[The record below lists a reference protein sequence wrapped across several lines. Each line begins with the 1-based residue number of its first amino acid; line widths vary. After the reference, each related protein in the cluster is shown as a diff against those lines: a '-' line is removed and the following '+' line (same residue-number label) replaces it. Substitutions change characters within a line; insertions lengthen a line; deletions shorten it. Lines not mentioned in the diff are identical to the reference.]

1 MKTKPGI
8 FPSYRSA
15 IEGLSSWLLAAVIV
29 GFVFWLGWQ
38 IYGAAKSPGN
48 PWNKIAAEIGNVTK
62 R

>member
-29 GFVFWLGWQ
+29 AFAFYLGWQ
-38 IYGAAKSPGN
+38 IYSAAKSPGN
-48 PWNKIAAEIGNVTK
+48 PWNKIAAQIERVAK
-62 R
+62 